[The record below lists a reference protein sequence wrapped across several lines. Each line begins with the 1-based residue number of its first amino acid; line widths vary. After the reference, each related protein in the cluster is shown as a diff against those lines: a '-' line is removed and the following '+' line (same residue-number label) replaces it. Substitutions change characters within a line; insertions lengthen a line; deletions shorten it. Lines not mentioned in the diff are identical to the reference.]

1 MATIKR
7 MIENPS
13 EVLDNNQSG
22 LISTI
27 EISKLSEM
35 KQEEVNIS
43 AAQMLV
49 LANSIVSGKEDMD
62 SRIAS
67 LEKQAWY
74 KRMWNSLNGK
84 MKGTKE
90 EFEQNKEKIAL
101 YAVQAVSAL
110 YEADKF
116 NQDMLLVIKQKITD
130 ICYFTTVNGV
140 EHILK
145 KEFAGEIRNTA
156 KELTV
161 KINEA
166 TAQLDVLTII
176 NADCGSGKYDYGNP
190 IAAICD
196 VISKLDGNLLSDGSA
211 VDSVRENLCNG
222 RILDEYEKP
231 LYKFMDDVINIP
243 AEMTGEIYIELASM
257 LDNLWAEMFAELM
270 ESYNMLPKME
280 RMAKKKDAIIKAILE
295 KNDIEET
302 TEFTAVD
309 LLEALLA
316 ARIEMADMTGN
327 VNFEQIEK
335 SAQAT
340 ENYSDTAN
348 DEDEIACENE
358 IYDYE
363 YEITSSISSKTIEES
378 SQKEKKYDIYNEP
391 QYDEKDMK
399 FCPHIK
405 LKKGGQ
411 YVKCYIPLHD
421 FAVESGKIKKTIYS
435 SKGRSLLKIIFDIM
449 GYISDD
455 EIIISKSGMNVTG
468 INSKIS
474 RSGFLL
480 YDIGDNLD
488 YYDISPWRYSYFRV
502 ELAIPKAIYDRII
515 VPKSEVKVC
524 FPDSET
530 VIRRRLEF
538 FMPLTANSMD
548 DKMKL
553 NGLSANEL
561 YDNRKLIKAS
571 THLLSFADIEEL
583 VHHRGVLIGGM
594 INGSANPD
602 VDTEIY
608 GAYPRMVTPDGNVIM
623 CNTNVDPFIIKGQK

>member
-13 EVLDNNQSG
+13 EVLDSNQSG

-27 EISKLSEM
+27 EINKLSEM
-35 KQEEVNIS
+35 KQEDVNVS
-43 AAQMLV
+43 TAQMLV

-62 SRIAS
+62 GRITS

-90 EFEQNKEKIAL
+90 EFVQNKEKIAL

-145 KEFAGEIRNTA
+145 KEFVGEIRNAA
-156 KELTV
+156 KELAV

-176 NADCGSGKYDYGNP
+176 NADCSSGKYDYDNP

-211 VDSVRENLCNG
+211 VDSFRENLCNG

-295 KNDIEET
+295 KNDIDET

-316 ARIEMADMTGN
+316 TRIEMADMTGN
-327 VNFEQIEK
+327 VCIENIAVIENSEYIEEGEK
-335 SAQAT
+335 SVLVGKLCEVLKKVAAVHNNVEDNHDYMT
-340 ENYSDTAN
+340 PMSD
-348 DEDEIACENE
+348 
-358 IYDYE
+358 
-363 YEITSSISSKTIEES
+363 EITSE
-378 SQKEKKYDIYNEP
+378 
-391 QYDEKDMK
+391 
-399 FCPHIK
+399 
-405 LKKGGQ
+405 
-411 YVKCYIPLHD
+411 
-421 FAVESGKIKKTIYS
+421 IYS
-435 SKGRSLLKIIFDIM
+435 SSFIEVFNEAFYEIAEYIESLNYDVIIGLDTNLCSLYKCYDTIEIE
-449 GYISDD
+449 YKEHLDVISDILGTD
-455 EIIISKSGMNVTG
+455 FPDYIRTLGEFAYYTSVHISLALDIQEIFGVDFDDIDRDFVLRYREYS
-468 INSKIS
+468 S
-474 RSGFLL
+474 RKPIYSLR
-480 YDIGDNLD
+480 NLD
-488 YYDISPWRYSYFRV
+488 KIFSDKYSGLLVGISNALENEDEKFYYFG
-502 ELAIPKAIYDRII
+502 ELMDWIMLHRAKGDLVFA
-515 VPKSEVKVC
+515 
-524 FPDSET
+524 
-530 VIRRRLEF
+530 L
-538 FMPLTANSMD
+538 ANF
-548 DKMKL
+548 
-553 NGLSANEL
+553 
-561 YDNRKLIKAS
+561 DNNYK
-571 THLLSFADIEEL
+571 
-583 VHHRGVLIGGM
+583 
-594 INGSANPD
+594 
-602 VDTEIY
+602 
-608 GAYPRMVTPDGNVIM
+608 
-623 CNTNVDPFIIKGQK
+623 